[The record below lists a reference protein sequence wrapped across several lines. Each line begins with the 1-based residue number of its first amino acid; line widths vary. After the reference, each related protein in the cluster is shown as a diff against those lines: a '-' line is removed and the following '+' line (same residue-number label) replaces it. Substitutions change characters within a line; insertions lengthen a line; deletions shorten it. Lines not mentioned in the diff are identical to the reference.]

1 MKTLNDLDLSKEIL
15 KKKNIRLYK
24 AFKLK
29 EDDEMIIN
37 PAVDV
42 LSLSHEAAIQYMIN
56 DMSLEEAQGLANET
70 INFAVIVFKTDY
82 LLPLSLLENDD
93 DVYFNNDSLSIS
105 IRDKIYK
112 ISVEDKVVKEIE
124 VEINPK
130 NEIKSI
136 KNIIIE

>member
-1 MKTLNDLDLSKEIL
+1 MKTLNDLDLSKDIL

-29 EDDEMIIN
+29 EDDEMVIN
-37 PAVDV
+37 PAVDI
-42 LSLSHEAAIQYMIN
+42 LSLSHEAAIQFMIN
-56 DMSLEEAQGLANET
+56 DMSLEEAQGLENEI
-70 INFAVIVFKTDY
+70 INFAVIEFKTDY

-112 ISVEDKVVKEIE
+112 ISVEDKLVKEID
-124 VEINPK
+124 VEIDPK